1 MIREKRT
8 LSGPL
13 LEADFYP
20 IYSDGRKMPTRA
32 PKSKPSAE
40 EQRRYNRTMAIKK
53 LIRLVNA
60 NFDESDYWLHPTY
73 APQYAPQDEK
83 QARRDITNFFRRLR
97 TKRASAARQLQKE
110 LDELTKTALGSESNG
125 FLPVRIAR
133 LEKEIAKLS
142 QPLKYIYVVEC
153 VNYKRGPFAG
163 RKNYHFH
170 VFITGGLDRSIIE
183 EMWPYGMRVNCCR
196 FQPER
201 FGPEAAA
208 VYMSKDPQGS
218 KRFVCSRGLKH
229 PNQKSRDGRIS
240 HRGVERLAKLREN
253 DAEYWEKRYKGYRFL
268 RCYSRFNAYN
278 GQWYVSAVMYR
289 ADGAPPNWEVDDWIT
304 EDFS

>member
-1 MIREKRT
+1 MIREKQTR
-8 LSGPL
+8 SGPL
-13 LEADFYP
+13 FEVDFYP
-20 IYSDGRKMPTRA
+20 VFSDGRRMPVRA
-32 PKSKPSAE
+32 PKTKPSTE
-40 EQRRYNRTMAIKK
+40 EQQRYNRTVAEKK

-60 NFDESDYWLHPTY
+60 NFDSSDYWLHPTY
-73 APQYAPQDEK
+73 APQYAPQDEEK
-83 QARRDITNFFRRLR
+83 ARRDISNFFRRVR
-97 TKRASAARQLQKE
+97 TKRAAALKECRKE
-110 LDELTKTALGSESNG
+110 LA
-125 FLPVRIAR
+125 A
-133 LEKEIAKLS
+133 LEKAYAAPNGYLLSGIEKLKAKIDKLS
-142 QPLKYIYVVEC
+142 QPLRYIYVIEC

-170 VFITGGLDRSIIE
+170 VFITGGLDRSVIE

-218 KRFVCSRGLKH
+218 KRFVCSRGLNH
-229 PNQKSRDGRIS
+229 PTQKNRDGRIS

-278 GQWYVSAVMYR
+278 GQWYVSVVMYR

>member
-8 LSGPL
+8 FSGPL

-20 IYSDGRKMPTRA
+20 IYSDGRKIPTRA
-32 PKSKPSAE
+32 PKTKPSAE
-40 EQRRYNRTMAIKK
+40 EQRRYNRAIAIKK

-60 NFDESDYWLHPTY
+60 NFDASDYWLHPTY

-83 QARRDITNFFRRLR
+83 QARRDIANFFRRLR
-97 TKRASAARQLQKE
+97 TRRASAAKQLQKE
-110 LDELTKTALGSESNG
+110 HDALVKAYAAAPNGSLVFS
-125 FLPVRIAR
+125 I
-133 LEKEIAKLS
+133 EKLRADIVKLS

-153 VNYKRGPFAG
+153 VTYKRGPLAG

-170 VFITGGLDRSIIE
+170 VFVTGGLDRSAIE

-218 KRFVCSRGLKH
+218 KRFVCSRGLVR
-229 PNQKSRDGRIS
+229 PTQKCRDGRIS

-253 DAEYWEKRYKGYRFL
+253 DAEYWEKRFRGYRFL

-289 ADGAPPNWEVDDWIT
+289 ADGSPPNWKVEDWIT
-304 EDFS
+304 EDFG

>member
-8 LSGPL
+8 FSGPL

-20 IYSDGRKMPTRA
+20 IYSDGRRMPTRA
-32 PKSKPSAE
+32 PKQKPSAE
-40 EQRRYNRTMAIKK
+40 EQRRYNRTVAVKK

-60 NFDESDYWLHPTY
+60 NFDSSDYWLHPTY

-83 QARRDITNFFRRLR
+83 QARRDISNFFRRLR
-97 TKRASAARQLQKE
+97 TRRVSTAKQLQKE
-110 LDELTKTALGSESNG
+110 LGVLVKAYAAAPEHSMLS
-125 FLPVRIAR
+125 RIEQ
-133 LEKEIAKLS
+133 LKSEIAKLS
-142 QPLKYIYVVEC
+142 QPLKYIYVLEC
-153 VNYKRGPFAG
+153 VTYQRGKLAG

-170 VFITGGLDRSIIE
+170 VFITGGLDRNAIE

-196 FQPER
+196 FQPGR

-218 KRFVCSRGLKH
+218 KRFVCSRGLVR
-229 PNQKSRDGRIS
+229 PVQKRCDGRIS

-253 DAEYWEKRYKGYRFL
+253 DAEYWERRYKGYRFL

-289 ADGAPPNWEVDDWIT
+289 TGGTPPEWEVDYWIT
-304 EDFS
+304 EDFV